1 MRKRQHTTFKKL
13 AIGFIFFGMLP
24 LVVMGLSF
32 LIHFSADIKTISLS
46 NYTQI
51 TSYFSRNVEDVIESV
66 DAVMAELYDYEN
78 DEGTLSEVIKNE
90 EMDES
95 TRNLYMAQMLRE
107 LISKS
112 EYISSERFVDCEGR
126 VYSLFYDQNKTLKNN
141 ADFYTKL
148 MDKDAAEQT
157 RYSLM
162 ILSTTEESKFCVNT
176 DDYIFCMVRN
186 FYDISS
192 VEKIAQPALGTF
204 YVDINVIEIENIVD
218 KMNMDR
224 GRLYIYNKDVG
235 QYIYSGNSEDY
246 LNGADPL
253 LNYRDGMTGEKGNF
267 QQTGKW
273 VFYEQIGDTDQYA
286 VLVLDRQD
294 IFGGMFENAVG
305 VILVLC
311 FVAFVLMA
319 LYMFFSRSISQPVAE
334 LKRAMEEVQQ
344 GNLSVQAKVNTKDEM
359 QYISEG
365 FNKMVQD
372 LQDYIEQVYVAQI
385 CQKEAELNALKMQ
398 IQPHYLYNTL
408 DVIRMTALENDDEET
423 AKLLESLASQLR
435 YVLGKQNERM
445 PIKDE
450 FQMLQDYFVIIK
462 ARYQNR
468 ITFRAS
474 LEEADANLLIPKM
487 LLQPIVENAVR
498 HGLKMKKGNGTVV
511 VEVKRHADWLE
522 IAIMD
527 NGVGIAPDRIAR
539 MQEILDSPQPGV
551 HDPEGWVSVG
561 TKNVYDRIKLNCG
574 KEYGFTIQSVEGM
587 GTVVTFR
594 LPIWEEDMSDEES
607 NTGR

>member
-13 AIGFIFFGMLP
+13 TTGFIFFGMLP
-24 LVVMGLSF
+24 LVVVGLTF
-32 LIHFSADIKTISLS
+32 LIHFSSDIKAISLS

-51 TSYFSRNVEDVIESV
+51 TSYFARNVEDVMESV
-66 DAVMAELYDYEN
+66 DTVMAELYDYEK
-78 DEGTLSEVIKNE
+78 DEGTLSEVIKNDA
-90 EMDES
+90 MDES
-95 TRNLYMAQMLRE
+95 ARNLYMAQMLRE

-148 MDKDAAEQT
+148 MDGDTQEAT

-162 ILSTTEESKFCVNT
+162 ILSTTEESQFCVNT
-176 DDYIFCMVRN
+176 DDYIFCLVRN

-192 VEKIAQPALGTF
+192 VEKIAQTALGTF
-204 YVDINVIEIENIVD
+204 YVDINVNEIEHIVD
-218 KMNMDR
+218 KMNLDR
-224 GRLYIYNKDVG
+224 GQLYIYNKDMG
-235 QYIYSGNSEDY
+235 TYIYSANTEDY

-253 LNYRDGMTGEKGNF
+253 MDYRTGMTEEKGNF
-267 QQTGKW
+267 QQAGKW
-273 VFYEQIGDTDQYA
+273 VFYEQIGTTDQYA

-294 IFGGMFENAVG
+294 VFGGMFENAVG

-344 GNLSVQAKVNTKDEM
+344 GNLSVQAQVNTKDEM

-408 DVIRMTALENDDEET
+408 DVIRMTALENDDEDT

-445 PIKDE
+445 PLKDE

-468 ITFRAS
+468 ITFHAS
-474 LEEADANLLIPKM
+474 LGESDANLLIPKM

-498 HGLKMKKGNGTVV
+498 HGLKMKKGPGTVV

-522 IAIMD
+522 IGVMD
-527 NGVGIAPDRIAR
+527 NGVGIAPERVAR
-539 MQEILDSPQPGV
+539 MQEILDSPQPGMREQ
-551 HDPEGWVSVG
+551 EGWISVG

>member
-1 MRKRQHTTFKKL
+1 MKRRQNTTFKKL
-13 AIGFIFFGMLP
+13 TIGFICFGMLP
-24 LVVMGLSF
+24 LLIVGVAF
-32 LIHFSADIKTISLS
+32 LLRFSSDIKNISLS

-78 DEGTLSEVIKNE
+78 EEGSLKDIIKDE

-95 TRNLYMAQMLRE
+95 ARNLYMTQMLRE

-141 ADFYTKL
+141 ADSYTAL
-148 MDKDAAEQT
+148 MDVDATLEN

-162 ILSTTEESKFCVNT
+162 ILSTMDESQFCVNT
-176 DDYIFCMVRN
+176 DDYVFCMVRN

-192 VEKIAQPALGTF
+192 VERIGEPALGTF
-204 YVDINVIEIENIVD
+204 YIDVDVNEIQNIVD
-218 KMNMDR
+218 NMNMDQ
-224 GRLYIYNKDVG
+224 GQLYVYNRASG
-235 QYIYSGNSEDY
+235 QYLYSADAKDY
-246 LNGADPL
+246 LNGGDPL
-253 LNYRDGMTGEKGNF
+253 FVYRSAMEGERGNF

-273 VFYEQIGDTDQYA
+273 VFYEKIGDTDQYA
-286 VLVLDRQD
+286 VVVLDRYA
-294 IFGGMFENAVG
+294 IFGGMFGNVVS
-305 VILVLC
+305 VILVLG
-311 FVAFVLMA
+311 FVVFVLMA
-319 LYMFFSRSISQPVAE
+319 LYMFFSIRMSQPVAE
-334 LKRAMEEVQQ
+334 LKRAMEEVQK
-344 GNLSVQAKVNTKDEM
+344 GNLSVRANVNTKDEM

-365 FNKMVQD
+365 FNKMVDD
-372 LQDYIEQVYVAQI
+372 LQDYINQVYVAQI

-398 IQPHYLYNTL
+398 IRPHYLYNTL
-408 DVIRMTALENDDEET
+408 DVIRMTALENDDEDT

-435 YVLGKQNERM
+435 YVLGEQNER
-445 PIKDE
+445 ITLKTE
-450 FQMLQDYFVIIK
+450 FQMLHDYFVILK

-468 ITFRAS
+468 IYLHVS
-474 LEEADANLLIPKM
+474 LDEADANLFIPKM

-498 HGLKMKKGNGTVV
+498 HGLKMKAGKGTVV
-511 VEVKRHADWLE
+511 IDVKRHKDWLE
-522 IAIMD
+522 IEIMD
-527 NGVGIAPDRIAR
+527 NGVGMPQERVLH
-539 MQEILDSPQPGV
+539 MQQLLEK
-551 HDPEGWVSVG
+551 PEVKLQDLEGFVSVG